1 MLPDTVLEKIN
12 FELESIERELSETRN
27 LFEKLR
33 HSSPDSVEIRAA
45 ATSLHAFYNG
55 IENIF
60 AALARQVDGVIPDG
74 DRWHYTLLRDMCMS
88 TDKRGQV
95 ISVELKQTLEQYL
108 AFRHFF
114 RHSYGFVL
122 DWEQLRPLCVNRAE
136 IFKRLK
142 AELEDFLSRKF

>member
-1 MLPDTVLEKIN
+1 VLPDTVLEKIN
-12 FELESIERELSETRN
+12 FELESIERELMETDS
-27 LFEKLR
+27 LFEKLSR
-33 HSSPDSVEIRAA
+33 IHPDPVEIRAA

-60 AALARQVDGVIPDG
+60 AALARQVDGVIPEG
-74 DRWHYTLLRDMCMS
+74 DRWHYTLLRDMCTS

-122 DWEQLRPLCVNRAE
+122 DWEQLMPLCVNRADTFMRLRVE
-136 IFKRLK
+136 IENFI
-142 AELEDFLSRKF
+142 SRK